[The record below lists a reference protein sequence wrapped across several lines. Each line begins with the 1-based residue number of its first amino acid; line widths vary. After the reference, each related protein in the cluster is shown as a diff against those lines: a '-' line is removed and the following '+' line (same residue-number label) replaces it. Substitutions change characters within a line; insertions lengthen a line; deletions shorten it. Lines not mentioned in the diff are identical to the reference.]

1 MKNRIRISLGY
12 YFPLL
17 LNLAGVLACLAGTVL
32 LFVKPQIGAP
42 LLILGAIII
51 TARYRLEINLTNRSY
66 HDYLWIVGFKTG
78 EKGAFNHI
86 ESLYLTESKYS
97 QQVHSRASTMTRY
110 GTEYNGYIKF
120 DTDKVHLLSD
130 DSKRKVV
137 KKLKQLSEKL
147 RSNVVL
153 STDITINA
161 EVLDYTKEP
170 ENSTLSDTT
179 N

>member
-1 MKNRIRISLGY
+1 MKNRVRISLGY
-12 YFPLL
+12 YFPFLM
-17 LNLAGVLACLAGTVL
+17 NLVAVLVCLAGIAL

-42 LLILGAIII
+42 LLILGAIVI
-51 TARYRLEINLTNRSY
+51 TARYRLEVNLTNRSY
-66 HDYLWIVGFKTG
+66 HDYLWVAGFKSG
-78 EKGAFNHI
+78 ERGTFNHI
-86 ESLYLTESKYS
+86 ECLYLNESKYS

-120 DTDKVHLLSD
+120 DTDEVHLLSD

-137 KKLKQLSEKL
+137 KKLEKLSEKL